1 MPSKAYEKGRRAEYK
16 VRYVLQ
22 GQGYIVIRS
31 AGSRTPIDLVAI
43 NPTKHEILLIQVKT
57 GKSRL
62 SPEEREVLRILNG
75 TYEVKAM
82 ATVRE
87 GRRLRLVEVR

>member
-1 MPSKAYEKGRRAEYK
+1 MPSKAYEKGRRAEYR

-31 AGSRTPIDLVAI
+31 AGSKSPIDLVAI
-43 NPTKHEILLIQVKT
+43 NPSTKRILLIQVKS

-62 SPEEREVLRILNG
+62 RPEEREVLRNLRG
-75 TYEVKAM
+75 SYEVVPM
-82 ATVRE
+82 TTVRE
-87 GRRLRLVEVR
+87 GGRLKLVEVV

>member
-1 MPSKAYEKGRRAEYK
+1 MRN
-16 VRYVLQ
+16 
-22 GQGYIVIRS
+22 QGYIVIRS
-31 AGSRTPIDLVAI
+31 AGSKTPIDLVAI
-43 NPTKHEILLIQVKT
+43 SPVKREILLIQVKT

-62 SPEEREVLRILNG
+62 SPEERDVLRALNG
-75 TYEVKAM
+75 TYEVRAM